1 MIVIHGSSRALGFEY
16 NSVLLNLQHALKVKS
31 EYVKIMVLP
40 AVRNFAFLSYAFNY
54 SFTKT
59 FLKHG
64 MCHEQ
69 RFKLFLVSVIVQV
82 MITFMAVWQ

>member
-40 AVRNFAFLSYAFNY
+40 AVRNLPFFLMPSITVLPKPSSSMA
-54 SFTKT
+54 
-59 FLKHG
+59 
-64 MCHEQ
+64 C
-69 RFKLFLVSVIVQV
+69 V
-82 MITFMAVWQ
+82 MNRDLNFSWYQ